1 MRRDIWL
8 LAIIII
14 LGVALRVAVL
24 VFIAPFYPPID
35 VYVVDQ
41 QAPRTILNL
50 QNPYD
55 YIFSVHHYT
64 LTTFAYLPMVSI
76 YYIPFLVLGDIRY
89 GNIFADVIIMLAL
102 YWIAKSFNCKT
113 AVYSSFAFAV
123 FPISLWLTSGAATNM
138 MIGTAFIMLSLAMLL
153 QKRFLFSSV
162 LLGLAVASNQLVALT
177 FPLFGYYFWRQGKF
191 KAFLPSLLTAT
202 AITLPF
208 FLLSPSKFIYSTI
221 LFQFVR
227 PLQADGRYSLYS
239 IIATSLHVQLNT
251 IIRVILFI
259 VPYLLMAFWSR
270 QRRDLFVLSIG
281 VILFWAAF
289 VLPIDGLYNYFL
301 PSLAV
306 GCLVFPF
313 FGDWVD
319 RKMQDD
325 KLWPHFFD
333 D

>member
-1 MRRDIWL
+1 MRREIWL
-8 LAIIII
+8 LTIIII

-89 GNIFADVIIMLAL
+89 GNIFADIIIMLAL
-102 YWIAKSFNCKT
+102 YWIVKSFNCKT
-113 AVYSSFAFAV
+113 AVYASFAFAV
-123 FPISLWLTSGAATNM
+123 FPVSVWLTSGAATNM

-162 LLGLAVASNQLVALT
+162 LLGLAVASNQLVALIL
-177 FPLFGYYFWRQGKF
+177 PLFGYYFWRQGKV

-239 IIATSLHVQLNT
+239 IIATSFHVQLNI

-270 QRRDLFVLSIG
+270 RRRDLFVLSIG

-313 FGDWVD
+313 LGDWVD
-319 RKMQDD
+319 HKMQDD
-325 KLWPHFFD
+325 KQWPHIFD

>member
-1 MRRDIWL
+1 MRKETWL
-8 LAIIII
+8 LATIIV
-14 LGVALRVAVL
+14 LGITLRLIVL
-24 VFIAPFYPPID
+24 VFIAPAYLPID

-64 LTTFAYLPMVSI
+64 LVTFAYLPLVSI
-76 YYIPFLVLGDIRY
+76 YYVPFLVFGDIRY
-89 GNIFADVIIMLAL
+89 GNIFADVLIMFAL

-113 AVYSSFAFAV
+113 SIYAPFVFAIL
-123 FPISLWLTSGAATNM
+123 PISIWLTSGAATNM

-162 LLGLAVASNQLVALT
+162 LFGLAIASNQLVALT
-177 FPLFGYYFWRQGKF
+177 LPLFGYYFWRQDKL

-208 FLLSPSKFIYSTI
+208 FLASPSKFIYSTV

-227 PLQADGRYSLYS
+227 PLQADGRFSLYS
-239 IIATSLHVQLNT
+239 ILATSFHIQLNT
-251 IIRVILFI
+251 VVRVVLFV
-259 VPYLLMAFWSR
+259 VPYLLVAFWSR
-270 QRRDLFVLSIG
+270 QRKDLYVLSIG

-289 VLPIDGLYNYFL
+289 VLPVDGLYNYFL

-306 GCLVFPF
+306 LCLVFPF
-313 FGDWVD
+313 LGDWVD
-319 RKMQDD
+319 HKMQDN
-325 KLWPHFFD
+325 KRWPHIFEK
-333 D
+333 